1 MNTITEEDITLN
13 DIKEEMS
20 GMLDY
25 WKIQLDRYIEN
36 SIQNKIR
43 EIEGKAY
50 DKKEVQS
57 GNSNLKCTFFEGK
70 VGKFGEGNLIRLVGK

>member
-1 MNTITEEDITLN
+1 MNIIREEDITLD
-13 DIKEEMS
+13 DIKEEMN

-36 SIQNKIR
+36 SIQDGIR

-50 DKKEVQS
+50 DKGYEDGYELAELTYKNKAKRKGVK
-57 GNSNLKCTFFEGK
+57 L
-70 VGKFGEGNLIRLVGK
+70 

>member
-1 MNTITEEDITLN
+1 MSVIREEDITLD
-13 DIKEEMS
+13 DIKEEMN

-36 SIQNKIR
+36 SIQDRIR

-50 DKKEVQS
+50 DKGCEDGYELAELTYKNKAKRKGVK
-57 GNSNLKCTFFEGK
+57 L
-70 VGKFGEGNLIRLVGK
+70 

>member
-36 SIQNKIR
+36 YIQNKIR

-50 DKKEVQS
+50 DNGYNDGYEIAELTYKNKAKRK
-57 GNSNLKCTFFEGK
+57 GIKL
-70 VGKFGEGNLIRLVGK
+70 

>member
-25 WKIQLDRYIEN
+25 WEIQLNRYIEN
-36 SIQNKIR
+36 SIQDKIR
-43 EIEGKAY
+43 EIEGNAY
-50 DKKEVQS
+50 DKGYNDGYEIAELTYK
-57 GNSNLKCTFFEGK
+57 NKAKGK
-70 VGKFGEGNLIRLVGK
+70 GRKL

>member
-1 MNTITEEDITLN
+1 MSVITEENITLD
-13 DIKEEMS
+13 DIKEEMF

-36 SIQNKIR
+36 SIKDRIR

-50 DKKEVQS
+50 DKGYEDGYELAELTYKNKAKRKGVK
-57 GNSNLKCTFFEGK
+57 L
-70 VGKFGEGNLIRLVGK
+70 

>member
-1 MNTITEEDITLN
+1 MNIIREEDITLD

-36 SIQNKIR
+36 SIQDRIR

-50 DKKEVQS
+50 DKGYEDGYELAELTYKNKAKRKGVK
-57 GNSNLKCTFFEGK
+57 L
-70 VGKFGEGNLIRLVGK
+70 

>member
-1 MNTITEEDITLN
+1 MSIIREEDITLD
-13 DIKEEMS
+13 DIKEEMN

-36 SIQNKIR
+36 SIQDRIR

-50 DKKEVQS
+50 DKGYEDGYELAELTYKNKAKRKGVK
-57 GNSNLKCTFFEGK
+57 L
-70 VGKFGEGNLIRLVGK
+70 

>member
-1 MNTITEEDITLN
+1 MNIITEENITLG

-36 SIQNKIR
+36 SIKDKIR
-43 EIEGKAY
+43 EIEGEVYNRGYNDGYESAELEYKIKA
-50 DKKEVQS
+50 KRKGVK
-57 GNSNLKCTFFEGK
+57 L
-70 VGKFGEGNLIRLVGK
+70 

>member
-25 WKIQLDRYIEN
+25 WKTQLDRYIEN
-36 SIQNKIR
+36 FIQNKIR

-50 DKKEVQS
+50 NKGYNDGYEIAELAYKNK
-57 GNSNLKCTFFEGK
+57 GK
-70 VGKFGEGNLIRLVGK
+70 RKGIKL

>member
-1 MNTITEEDITLN
+1 MNIIREEDITLD
-13 DIKEEMS
+13 DIKEEMN

-36 SIQNKIR
+36 SIQDRIR

-50 DKKEVQS
+50 DKGYEDGYEIAELTYKNKAKRKGVK
-57 GNSNLKCTFFEGK
+57 L
-70 VGKFGEGNLIRLVGK
+70 

>member
-1 MNTITEEDITLN
+1 MSVITEENITLD

-36 SIQNKIR
+36 SIQDRIR

-50 DKKEVQS
+50 DKGYEDGYELAELTYKNKAKRKGVK
-57 GNSNLKCTFFEGK
+57 L
-70 VGKFGEGNLIRLVGK
+70 

>member
-1 MNTITEEDITLN
+1 MNIIREEDITLD
-13 DIKEEMS
+13 DIKEEMN

-36 SIQNKIR
+36 SIQDRIR

-50 DKKEVQS
+50 DKGYEDGYELAELTYKNKAKRKGVK
-57 GNSNLKCTFFEGK
+57 L
-70 VGKFGEGNLIRLVGK
+70 

>member
-1 MNTITEEDITLN
+1 VNIIREEDITLD

-25 WKIQLDRYIEN
+25 WEIQLDRYIEN
-36 SIQNKIR
+36 SIKDRIR

-50 DKKEVQS
+50 DKGYEDGYELAELTYKNKAKRKGVK
-57 GNSNLKCTFFEGK
+57 L
-70 VGKFGEGNLIRLVGK
+70 

>member
-1 MNTITEEDITLN
+1 MDTITEEDITLN

-25 WKIQLDRYIEN
+25 WEIQLNRYIEN

-50 DKKEVQS
+50 DKGYNDGYNDGYELAELTYKNKAKRKDVK
-57 GNSNLKCTFFEGK
+57 L
-70 VGKFGEGNLIRLVGK
+70 